1 MADFTLSNG
10 DEITFDLDKLTFG
23 EWQDLRSPAFARKQ
37 EVEILSRITGL
48 EETAIKS
55 LKMNEAKRLYNALIE
70 KAMKPL
76 DDPKN

>member
-10 DEITFDLDKLTFG
+10 DEVTFDLDKLTFG
-23 EWQDLRSPAFARKQ
+23 EWQDLRSPVFARKK
-37 EVEILSRITGL
+37 EVEILCKITGL
-48 EETAIKS
+48 DEKIIKS
-55 LKMNEAKRLYNALIE
+55 MTMNEAKRFYNALVD